1 MTINASS
8 GKVGDTINIS
18 IVVTDENGDPVNSGD
33 VTVLLPDQTTQTV
46 SVTNGNATVSRTIPQ
61 DFSA

>member
-61 DFSA
+61 GFSA

>member
-33 VTVLLPDQTTQTV
+33 VSVLLPDQTTQTV